1 MCTKHDEA
9 YWCTVKRRFKHM
21 VGTSETMLPLY
32 LDEHMW
38 RERYGKT
45 SKLAF
50 ENILRHIAERY
61 QLQ

>member
-1 MCTKHDEA
+1 
-9 YWCTVKRRFKHM
+9 M